1 MMLMTSEAKG
11 NLDLFGTHIAL
22 NAYYSAVQTLSEKL
36 QFLCI
41 YWTRVKGFS
50 TRLRD
55 FVALIA
61 VLTVRLYN
69 HALSFVNN

>member
-1 MMLMTSEAKG
+1 MVLMTEAEG
-11 NLDLFGTHIAL
+11 NVNLFGMHIAL

-61 VLTVRLYN
+61 ITVRYTYN
-69 HALSFVNN
+69 YALSFVNN